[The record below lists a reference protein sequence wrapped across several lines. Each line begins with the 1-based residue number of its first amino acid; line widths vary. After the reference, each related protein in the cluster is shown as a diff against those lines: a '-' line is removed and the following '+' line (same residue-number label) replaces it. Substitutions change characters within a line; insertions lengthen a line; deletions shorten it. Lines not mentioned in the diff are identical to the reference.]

1 MNLTGPRS
9 IAIGTAVAL
18 TTAITLSVATG
29 GPSAAG
35 PGTTEFTL
43 NLKNVSEHNID
54 HAPQGGGPGAADQI
68 VFHKKLTEGGEVVG
82 RINGLASAVSGGR
95 NPRILV
101 EAVVTLTGGTLAVA
115 ETFRVNSER
124 HDIAITGG
132 TGAYEGASG
141 SITSGLP
148 GQDNDD
154 VLFRI
159 LLP

>member
-9 IAIGTAVAL
+9 IAIGTAIAL
-18 TTAITLSVATG
+18 TTAITLGVAIS

-35 PGTTEFTL
+35 SGATEFTL
-43 NLKNVSEHNID
+43 NLRNVSEHGID
-54 HAPQGGGPGAADQI
+54 HEPKGGGPGAADQI
-68 VFHKKLTEGGEVVG
+68 VFHKKLTDGAEAVG
-82 RINGLASAVSGGR
+82 HVDGLATAVTGGR

-101 EAVVTLTGGTLAVA
+101 EAVVTIRGGTLTVA
-115 ETFRVNSER
+115 ETFRLNSDR

-132 TGAYEGASG
+132 TGAYQGASG
-141 SITSGLP
+141 SLTSGLP